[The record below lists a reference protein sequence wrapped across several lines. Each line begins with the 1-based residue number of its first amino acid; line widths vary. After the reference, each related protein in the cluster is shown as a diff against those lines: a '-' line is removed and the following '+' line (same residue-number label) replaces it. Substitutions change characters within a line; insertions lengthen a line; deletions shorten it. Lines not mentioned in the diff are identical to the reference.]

1 MRYWY
6 SEQRSIGIHF
16 WFLIGE
22 TGSDIKIPIRADTS
36 LSRLINFAID
46 ASTPGAMLS
55 DPEIITQRFSIRSQH
70 YEHLIV
76 NNYSQAL
83 SVIRQINQADDK
95 WFWRGDHY
103 NMVGD

>member
-22 TGSDIKIPIRADTS
+22 TGSDIKIPMKADTS
-36 LSRLINFAID
+36 LRKLINFTID
-46 ASTPGAMLS
+46 ACLPGVMLS
-55 DPEIITQRFSIRSQH
+55 DPEIITRRFSIRSQH

-83 SVIRQINQADDK
+83 SVIHQIDHADDK
-95 WFWRGDHY
+95 WFWCGDHA
-103 NMVGD
+103 NMIGD